1 MPASGRLYWIRR
13 ESFEEVCGVNADKP
27 TNGGNKS
34 DGKPGSGKPGSNAST
49 VIRAIRDWFTGAL
62 HVLAHKVW
70 PAVRSFAT
78 RTVDAVGRA
87 LRRGAAQLGP
97 IVVRAARA
105 IRSAVIRAAD
115 TIARD
120 ARHIVSLGSQ
130 VIRDL
135 RPSATFA
142 DPAATSDGVAS
153 AGNAKSSAANNAA
166 KSSAGTAHVY
176 LVRRIVV
183 FGSTALV
190 VLAIVLGI
198 VFGVRAL
205 AGNGGAGADDAGS
218 STQSQ
223 AAGGAGD
230 HGSGSGKDGASGKD
244 AAAESQSDNTDGK
257 DNADN
262 KNNEGSSDQQSTP
275 EPLSADERS
284 AILAKA
290 EQTASESGN
299 GLITYTYCVASK
311 GEVGDLTEF
320 ANTVFSTLNDPRG
333 WPRAGAVFQENEGAD
348 PNTDPNACSMT
359 LTLAAADQMTSF
371 STECSDE
378 YSCRVG
384 NDVIINID
392 RWSNA
397 TECWLNAGGTVER
410 YRTMVI
416 NHEVGHRL
424 GHLDNELTCPAVNQP
439 APLMQQQSMDLLG
452 CVPNEWPLDEEL
464 WVSE

>member
-13 ESFEEVCGVNADKP
+13 ESFEEVYGVNADKP
-27 TNGGNKS
+27 ANGG
-34 DGKPGSGKPGSNAST
+34 GKPSLNA
-49 VIRAIRDWFTGAL
+49 VIRAIRDWFAGVL

-70 PAVRSFAT
+70 PAVRSFTT
-78 RTVDAVGRA
+78 RMVGA
-87 LRRGAAQLGP
+87 IA
-97 IVVRAARA
+97 RAAR
-105 IRSAVIRAAD
+105 
-115 TIARD
+115 
-120 ARHIVSLGSQ
+120 HLVSLESQ
-130 VIRDL
+130 VIGDL
-135 RPSATFA
+135 RPSATSA
-142 DPAATSDGVAS
+142 DPAATSDGATSDGVMS

-183 FGSTALV
+183 FGSAALV

-205 AGNGGAGADDAGS
+205 VGNGGAGTNDAGS

-223 AAGGAGD
+223 AAGDAGD
-230 HGSGSGKDGASGKD
+230 HGSSGSGKG
-244 AAAESQSDNTDGK
+244 NT
-257 DNADN
+257 DN
-262 KNNEGSSDQQSTP
+262 KNNADSSDQQSTP
-275 EPLSADERS
+275 EPLTADER
-284 AILAKA
+284 ADILAKA

-299 GLITYTYCVASK
+299 GVITYTYCVASR

-320 ANTVFSTLNDPRG
+320 ANMVFSTLNDPRG

-348 PNTDPNACSMT
+348 PNADPNACSMT

-384 NDVIINID
+384 NDVVINVD
-392 RWSNA
+392 RWNNA
-397 TECWLNAGGTVER
+397 TEGWLNAGGTVSR

-424 GHLDNELTCPAVNQP
+424 GHLDNELTCSAVNQP

-452 CVPNEWPLDEEL
+452 CTPNEWPLDEEL

>member
-1 MPASGRLYWIRR
+1 M
-13 ESFEEVCGVNADKP
+13 NADKP

-34 DGKPGSGKPGSNAST
+34 DGKPGSGNPGSNAST
-49 VIRAIRDWFTGAL
+49 VIRAIRNWLAGAL
-62 HVLAHKVW
+62 HVLTHKVW
-70 PAVRSFAT
+70 PAVRSFTT
-78 RTVDAVGRA
+78 RMVGAIGRV

-97 IVVRAARA
+97 IAVRAAGA
-105 IRSAVIRAAD
+105 IRSAAIRAAGA
-115 TIARD
+115 IARA
-120 ARHIVSLGSQ
+120 ARRIVSLGSQ

-135 RPSATFA
+135 RPSATSE

-153 AGNAKSSAANNAA
+153 DGNAKSSAANNAA
-166 KSSAGTAHVY
+166 ESSSGKAHVY

-183 FGSTALV
+183 FGSAALV

-205 AGNGGAGADDAGS
+205 VGNGGAGANDAGS

-223 AAGGAGD
+223 AAGDAGD
-230 HGSGSGKDGASGKD
+230 HGSSGSGSGKD
-244 AAAESQSDNTDGK
+244 NTDNK
-257 DNADN
+257 DNPD
-262 KNNEGSSDQQSTP
+262 SSGQQSTP
-275 EPLSADERS
+275 EPLTADER
-284 AILAKA
+284 ADILAKA

-348 PNTDPNACSMT
+348 PNADPNACSMT

-384 NDVIINID
+384 NDVIINVD
-392 RWSNA
+392 RWNNA
-397 TECWLNAGGTVER
+397 TEGWLNAGGTVER

>member
-1 MPASGRLYWIRR
+1 M
-13 ESFEEVCGVNADKP
+13 NADKL

-34 DGKPGSGKPGSNAST
+34 NGKPGSRPQTGGSNPGSNANTTIS
-49 VIRAIRDWFTGAL
+49 AIRDWFVNAL
-62 HVLAHKVW
+62 HVLTHQAW
-70 PAVRSFAT
+70 PAVRSFVV
-78 RTVDAVGRA
+78 RTTTFIGRV
-87 LRRGAAQLGP
+87 LRRGVAQLGSTA
-97 IVVRAARA
+97 VRAAGA
-105 IRSAVIRAAD
+105 IARAA
-115 TIARD
+115 R
-120 ARHIVSLGSQ
+120 RIVSLGSQ
-130 VIRDL
+130 MIRDL
-135 RPSATFA
+135 RPSATSE

-153 AGNAKSSAANNAA
+153 DGNAKSSAANNAA
-166 KSSAGTAHVY
+166 ESSSGKAHVY

-183 FGSTALV
+183 FGSAALV

-205 AGNGGAGADDAGS
+205 AGNGGAGANDAGS

-223 AAGGAGD
+223 AAGGTGD
-230 HGSGSGKDGASGKD
+230 HDSGSGSGKDGAPGKD
-244 AAAESQSDNTDGK
+244 AATESQSDDTDGK
-257 DNADN
+257 GNTDN
-262 KNNEGSSDQQSTP
+262 KNNADSSGQQSTP
-275 EPLSADERS
+275 EPLTADER
-284 AILAKA
+284 ADILAKA

-299 GLITYTYCVASK
+299 GVITYTYCVASR

-320 ANTVFSTLNDPRG
+320 ANMVFSTLNDPRG
-333 WPRAGAVFQENEGAD
+333 WPRAGVIFQENEGAD

-384 NDVIINID
+384 NDVVINVD
-392 RWSNA
+392 RWNNA
-397 TECWLNAGGTVER
+397 TEGWRNAGGTVER

-452 CVPNEWPLDEEL
+452 CTPNEWPLDEEL

>member
-13 ESFEEVCGVNADKP
+13 ESFEEVYGVNADKP

-34 DGKPGSGKPGSNAST
+34 DGKPGSGNPGSNAST
-49 VIRAIRDWFTGAL
+49 VIRAIRNWLAGAL
-62 HVLAHKVW
+62 HVLTHKVW
-70 PAVRSFAT
+70 PAVRSFTT
-78 RTVDAVGRA
+78 RMVGAIGRV

-97 IVVRAARA
+97 IAVRAAGA
-105 IRSAVIRAAD
+105 IRSAAIRAAGA
-115 TIARD
+115 IARA
-120 ARHIVSLGSQ
+120 ARRIVSLGSQ

-135 RPSATFA
+135 RPSATSE

-153 AGNAKSSAANNAA
+153 DGNAKSSAANNAA
-166 KSSAGTAHVY
+166 ESSSGKAHVY

-183 FGSTALV
+183 FGSAALV

-205 AGNGGAGADDAGS
+205 VGNGGAGANDAGS

-223 AAGGAGD
+223 AAGDAGD
-230 HGSGSGKDGASGKD
+230 HGSSGSGSGKD
-244 AAAESQSDNTDGK
+244 NTDNK
-257 DNADN
+257 DNPD
-262 KNNEGSSDQQSTP
+262 SSGQQSTP
-275 EPLSADERS
+275 EPLTADER
-284 AILAKA
+284 ADILAKA

-348 PNTDPNACSMT
+348 PNADPNACSMT

-384 NDVIINID
+384 NDVIINVD
-392 RWSNA
+392 RWNNA
-397 TECWLNAGGTVER
+397 TEGWLNAGGTVER

>member
-1 MPASGRLYWIRR
+1 MSASGRLYWIRR
-13 ESFEEVCGVNADKP
+13 ESFEEVYGVNADKP
-27 TNGGNKS
+27 ANGG
-34 DGKPGSGKPGSNAST
+34 GKPSLNA
-49 VIRAIRDWFTGAL
+49 VIRAIRDRFAGAL

-70 PAVRSFAT
+70 PAVRSFTT
-78 RTVDAVGRA
+78 RMVGAIGRA

-97 IVVRAARA
+97 IAVRAAGA
-105 IRSAVIRAAD
+105 IRSAAIRAAGA
-115 TIARD
+115 IARA
-120 ARHIVSLGSQ
+120 ARHLVSLGSQ
-130 VIRDL
+130 VIGDL
-135 RPSATFA
+135 RPSATSA
-142 DPAATSDGVAS
+142 DPAATSDGATSDGVMS

-183 FGSTALV
+183 FGSAALV

-205 AGNGGAGADDAGS
+205 AGNGAGADDAGS

-230 HGSGSGKDGASGKD
+230 HGSGSGSGKDGAPGKD
-244 AAAESQSDNTDGK
+244 AAAESQSDDTDGK
-257 DNADN
+257 DNTDS
-262 KNNEGSSDQQSTP
+262 KNNADSSDQQSTP
-275 EPLSADERS
+275 EPLTDDERA

-299 GLITYTYCVASK
+299 ELITYTYCVASK

-320 ANTVFSTLNDPRG
+320 SDTVFSTLNDPRG
-333 WPRAGAVFQENEGAD
+333 WPRAGAVFQEAD
-348 PNTDPNACSMT
+348 GTDPNACSMT

-392 RWSNA
+392 RWNNA
-397 TECWLNAGGTVER
+397 TEGWLNAGGTVER

>member
-1 MPASGRLYWIRR
+1 M
-13 ESFEEVCGVNADKP
+13 NADKL

-34 DGKPGSGKPGSNAST
+34 NGKPGSRPQTGGSNPGSKANTTIS
-49 VIRAIRDWFTGAL
+49 AIRDWFVNAL
-62 HVLAHKVW
+62 HVLTHQAW
-70 PAVRSFAT
+70 PAVRSFVV
-78 RTVDAVGRA
+78 RTTTFIGRV
-87 LRRGAAQLGP
+87 LRRGVAQLGP
-97 IVVRAARA
+97 IAVRAAGA
-105 IRSAVIRAAD
+105 IRSAAIRAAGF
-115 TIARD
+115 IARA
-120 ARHIVSLGSQ
+120 ARHLVSLGSQ

-135 RPSATFA
+135 RPSATSA

-153 AGNAKSSAANNAA
+153 DGATSAGNAKPSAANNAA
-166 KSSAGTAHVY
+166 KSSSGKAHVY

-183 FGSTALV
+183 FGSAALV

-244 AAAESQSDNTDGK
+244 TAAESQSDNTDGK

-333 WPRAGAVFQENEGAD
+333 WPRAGVVFQESEGAD
-348 PNTDPNACSMT
+348 PNSDPNACSMT

-392 RWSNA
+392 RWNNA
-397 TECWLNAGGTVER
+397 TEGWLNAGGTVER

>member
-13 ESFEEVCGVNADKP
+13 ESFEEVYGVNADKP
-27 TNGGNKS
+27 ANGG
-34 DGKPGSGKPGSNAST
+34 GKPSLNA
-49 VIRAIRDWFTGAL
+49 VIRAIRDWFAGAL

-70 PAVRSFAT
+70 PAVRSFTT
-78 RTVDAVGRA
+78 RMVGAIGRA

-97 IVVRAARA
+97 IAVRAAGA
-105 IRSAVIRAAD
+105 IRSAAIRAAGA
-115 TIARD
+115 IARA
-120 ARHIVSLGSQ
+120 ARHLVSLGSQ
-130 VIRDL
+130 VIGDL
-135 RPSATFA
+135 RPSATSA
-142 DPAATSDGVAS
+142 DPAATSDGATSDGVMS

-183 FGSTALV
+183 FGSAALV

-205 AGNGGAGADDAGS
+205 AGNGAGADDAGS

-230 HGSGSGKDGASGKD
+230 HGSGSGSGKDGAPGKD
-244 AAAESQSDNTDGK
+244 AAAESQSDDTDGK
-257 DNADN
+257 DNTDN
-262 KNNEGSSDQQSTP
+262 KDNTDSSGQQSTP
-275 EPLSADERS
+275 EPLTADER
-284 AILAKA
+284 ADILAKA

-299 GLITYTYCVASK
+299 GVITYTYCVASR

-320 ANTVFSTLNDPRG
+320 ANMVFSTLNDPRG
-333 WPRAGAVFQENEGAD
+333 WPRAGVIFQENEGAD

-392 RWSNA
+392 RWNNA
-397 TECWLNAGGTVER
+397 TEGWLNAGGTVER

-464 WVSE
+464 WVSK

>member
-13 ESFEEVCGVNADKP
+13 ESFEEVYGVNADKP
-27 TNGGNKS
+27 ANGG
-34 DGKPGSGKPGSNAST
+34 GKPSLNA
-49 VIRAIRDWFTGAL
+49 VIRAIRDWFAGAL

-70 PAVRSFAT
+70 PAVRSFTT
-78 RTVDAVGRA
+78 RMVGAIGRA

-97 IVVRAARA
+97 IAVRAAGA
-105 IRSAVIRAAD
+105 IRSAAIRAAGA
-115 TIARD
+115 IGRA
-120 ARHIVSLGSQ
+120 ARHLVSLGSQ
-130 VIRDL
+130 VIGDL
-135 RPSATFA
+135 RPSATSA
-142 DPAATSDGVAS
+142 DPAATSDGATSDGAMS

-183 FGSTALV
+183 FGLAALI
-190 VLAIVLGI
+190 VLAIALGI
-198 VFGVRAL
+198 VFGVHAL
-205 AGNGGAGADDAGS
+205 GSNNGAGADNVGS
-218 STQSQ
+218 PAQSQ
-223 AAGGAGD
+223 TAGNAAD
-230 HGSGSGKDGASGKD
+230 QDSGSKDNGSNGKGNSDKD
-244 AAAESQSDNTDGK
+244 ADAETQTDGK
-257 DNADN
+257 DDANT
-262 KNNEGSSDQQSTP
+262 SDQQSTP
-275 EPLSADERS
+275 EPLTDDERA
-284 AILAKA
+284 AILSKA
-290 EQTASESGN
+290 EQTATESGN
-299 GLITYTYCVASK
+299 ELVTYTYCVASK

-320 ANTVFSTLNDPRG
+320 SDTVFSTLNDPRG
-333 WPRAGAVFQENEGAD
+333 WPRAGAVFQEAD
-348 PNTDPNACSMT
+348 GTDPNACSMT

-384 NDVIINID
+384 NDVVINVD
-392 RWSNA
+392 RWNNA
-397 TECWLNAGGTVER
+397 TEGWLNAGGTVER

>member
-1 MPASGRLYWIRR
+1 M
-13 ESFEEVCGVNADKP
+13 NADKP
-27 TNGGNKS
+27 ANGG
-34 DGKPGSGKPGSNAST
+34 GKPSLNA
-49 VIRAIRDWFTGAL
+49 VVRAIRDWFAGAL
-62 HVLAHKVW
+62 HGLTHKVW
-70 PAVRSFAT
+70 PAVRFFTT

-183 FGSTALV
+183 FGSAALV

-244 AAAESQSDNTDGK
+244 AAAESQSDDTDGK

-262 KNNEGSSDQQSTP
+262 KNNAGSSDQQSAP
-275 EPLSADERS
+275 EPLTDDERA
-284 AILAKA
+284 AILSKA
-290 EQTASESGN
+290 EQTATESGN
-299 GLITYTYCVASK
+299 ELITYTYCVASK

-320 ANTVFSTLNDPRG
+320 SDTVFSTLNDPRG
-333 WPRAGAVFQENEGAD
+333 WPRAGAVFQEAD
-348 PNTDPNACSMT
+348 GTDPNACSMT

-392 RWSNA
+392 RWNNA
-397 TECWLNAGGTVER
+397 TEGWLNAGGTVER

>member
-13 ESFEEVCGVNADKP
+13 ESFKEVYGVNADKP
-27 TNGGNKS
+27 ANGGNKS
-34 DGKPGSGKPGSNAST
+34 DGKPGSGNPGSNAST
-49 VIRAIRDWFTGAL
+49 VIRAIRDWFASAL
-62 HVLAHKVW
+62 DGLTHKVW
-70 PAVRSFAT
+70 PAVRSFTT
-78 RTVDAVGRA
+78 RTVDAIGRV

-97 IVVRAARA
+97 IAVRAAGA
-105 IRSAVIRAAD
+105 IRSAAIRAGGA
-115 TIARD
+115 IARA
-120 ARHIVSLGSQ
+120 ARHLVSLGSQ

-135 RPSATFA
+135 RPSATSA
-142 DPAATSDGVAS
+142 DPAATSDGVTS
-153 AGNAKSSAANNAA
+153 DGNAKSSAANNAA
-166 KSSAGTAHVY
+166 ESSSGKAHVY

-183 FGSTALV
+183 FGSAALV

-205 AGNGGAGADDAGS
+205 VGNGGAGADDAGS

-262 KNNEGSSDQQSTP
+262 KNNEGSSDQQSAP
-275 EPLSADERS
+275 EPLTDDER
-284 AILAKA
+284 ADILSKA
-290 EQTASESGN
+290 EQTATESGN
-299 GLITYTYCVASK
+299 ELITYTYCVASK

-320 ANTVFSTLNDPRG
+320 SDTVFSTLNDPRG
-333 WPRAGAVFQENEGAD
+333 WPRAGAVFQEAD
-348 PNTDPNACSMT
+348 GTDPNACSMT

-384 NDVIINID
+384 NDVVINVD
-392 RWSNA
+392 RWNNA
-397 TECWLNAGGTVER
+397 TEGWLNAGGTVSR

-424 GHLDNELTCPAVNQP
+424 GHLDNELTCSAVNQP

-452 CVPNEWPLDEEL
+452 CTPNEWPLDEEL

>member
-13 ESFEEVCGVNADKP
+13 ESFEEVYGVNADKP
-27 TNGGNKS
+27 ANGG
-34 DGKPGSGKPGSNAST
+34 GKPSLNA
-49 VIRAIRDWFTGAL
+49 VIRAIRDWFAGAL

-70 PAVRSFAT
+70 PAVRSFTT
-78 RTVDAVGRA
+78 RMVGAIGRA

-97 IVVRAARA
+97 IAVRAAGA
-105 IRSAVIRAAD
+105 IRSAAIRAAGA
-115 TIARD
+115 IGRA
-120 ARHIVSLGSQ
+120 ARHLVSLGSQ
-130 VIRDL
+130 VIGDL
-135 RPSATFA
+135 RPSATSA
-142 DPAATSDGVAS
+142 DPAATSDGATSDGAMS

-183 FGSTALV
+183 FGLAALI
-190 VLAIVLGI
+190 VLAIALGI
-198 VFGVRAL
+198 VFGVHAL
-205 AGNGGAGADDAGS
+205 GSNNGAGADNVGS
-218 STQSQ
+218 PAQSQ
-223 AAGGAGD
+223 TAGNAAD
-230 HGSGSGKDGASGKD
+230 QDSGSKDNGSNGKGNSDKD
-244 AAAESQSDNTDGK
+244 ADAETQTDGK
-257 DNADN
+257 DDANT
-262 KNNEGSSDQQSTP
+262 SDQQSTP
-275 EPLSADERS
+275 EPLTDDERA
-284 AILAKA
+284 AILSKA
-290 EQTASESGN
+290 EQTATESGN
-299 GLITYTYCVASK
+299 ELITYTYCVASK

-320 ANTVFSTLNDPRG
+320 SDTVFSTLNDPRG
-333 WPRAGAVFQENEGAD
+333 WPRAGAVFQEAD
-348 PNTDPNACSMT
+348 GTDPNACSMT

-384 NDVIINID
+384 NDVIINVD
-392 RWSNA
+392 RWNNA
-397 TECWLNAGGTVER
+397 TEGWLNAGGTVER

>member
-1 MPASGRLYWIRR
+1 M
-13 ESFEEVCGVNADKP
+13 
-27 TNGGNKS
+27 
-34 DGKPGSGKPGSNAST
+34 
-49 VIRAIRDWFTGAL
+49 
-62 HVLAHKVW
+62 
-70 PAVRSFAT
+70 
-78 RTVDAVGRA
+78 
-87 LRRGAAQLGP
+87 
-97 IVVRAARA
+97 
-105 IRSAVIRAAD
+105 
-115 TIARD
+115 
-120 ARHIVSLGSQ
+120 
-130 VIRDL
+130 IRDL
-135 RPSATFA
+135 RPSATSA
-142 DPAATSDGVAS
+142 DPAAT
-153 AGNAKSSAANNAA
+153 
-166 KSSAGTAHVY
+166 
-176 LVRRIVV
+176 RRIVV
-183 FGSTALV
+183 FGSAALV

-205 AGNGGAGADDAGS
+205 VGNGGAGADDAGS

-262 KNNEGSSDQQSTP
+262 KNNEGSSDQQSAP
-275 EPLSADERS
+275 EPLTDDER
-284 AILAKA
+284 ADILSKA
-290 EQTASESGN
+290 EQTATESGN
-299 GLITYTYCVASK
+299 ELITYTYCVASK

-320 ANTVFSTLNDPRG
+320 SDTVFSTLNDPRG
-333 WPRAGAVFQENEGAD
+333 WPRAGAVFQEAD
-348 PNTDPNACSMT
+348 GTDPNACSMT

-384 NDVIINID
+384 NDVVINVD
-392 RWSNA
+392 RWNNA
-397 TECWLNAGGTVER
+397 TEGWLNAGGTVSR

-424 GHLDNELTCPAVNQP
+424 GHLDNELTCSAVNQP

-452 CVPNEWPLDEEL
+452 CTPNEWPLDEEL